1 MNKGENALVL
11 FISQTKT
18 KKDPKIK
25 TKMNLERKNAG
36 FLAKAIL
43 LMLLV
48 SNFFVG
54 SASASERHEITPQT
68 MLELTNASR
77 REVGAVELKSNSQLA
92 AAAEAKAS
100 DMLSFQYFD
109 HNSPSGVTPWFWIK
123 SSGYEY
129 SYAGENLAID
139 FISAEGAHQAFMNSS
154 SHRENILNTN
164 YQEIGIAVKKGIFEG
179 EESIIVVEEFGAR
192 SAVQVSAALN
202 SKNRSERS
210 VEIKK
215 VSADK
220 RENKDL
226 NSIPV
231 AETGSSERTVIEGEA
246 ETNKDASGAK
256 EDKEIVASKAEELEM
271 GNNLFV
277 DSLYYPNKVFEKEK
291 ICLGI
296 EEWVLNSIS
305 VEEIVEQESSA
316 DRYLAK
322 KYDDPISSSDSFKN
336 GMLLFALSIT
346 MTMNLVYI
354 SSANIEENDV

>member
-1 MNKGENALVL
+1 
-11 FISQTKT
+11 
-18 KKDPKIK
+18 
-25 TKMNLERKNAG
+25 MNLERKNAG
-36 FLAKAIL
+36 FLVKAIL

-54 SASASERHEITPQT
+54 SAFASERHEITPQT

-77 REVGAVELKSNSQLA
+77 RVAGAIELKFNSQLA
-92 AAAEAKAS
+92 AAAEAKAN
-100 DMLSFQYFD
+100 DMFSFQYFD
-109 HNSPSGVTPWFWIK
+109 HNSPSGITPWFWIK

-202 SKNRSERS
+202 SENRTKRS
-210 VEIKK
+210 VETKK
-215 VSADK
+215 ANVDK

-226 NSIPV
+226 SPIQV
-231 AETGSSERTVIEGEA
+231 AEIGSSERTVIEGQADSNKGTSGVKEDNETAASEA
-246 ETNKDASGAK
+246 EEPET
-256 EDKEIVASKAEELEM
+256 

-277 DSLYYPNKVFEKEK
+277 DSLYYPNTIFEKEK

-296 EEWVLNSIS
+296 EERILNNIS
-305 VEEIVEQESSA
+305 VEEIAEQESSA
-316 DRYLAK
+316 DHYLAK
-322 KYDDPISSSDSFKN
+322 KYDDLISSPDSFRN
-336 GMLLFALSIT
+336 GILLFALSIT

-354 SSANIEENDV
+354 SSENMEENDV